1 MAGFGNIIKKLLKV
15 SAWVLLSLF
24 ILTIVL
30 VYSIRLPA
38 FQTWIVKNAAS
49 YLSSELQTTV
59 TLDKVQIEF
68 FRTLNIS
75 GLYIEDQK
83 GDTLLHASE
92 ISTIIELFSPGNN
105 KIYLSGV
112 TITDAVFKL
121 QKYPDQKGLN
131 LDFII
136 DYFDSGQKDST
147 ETVAF
152 EFNPGDVRL
161 ENVVFVYRDNRYN
174 DARDGIDFE
183 DIRLEDLQASISEV
197 RFDADSVYATI
208 DDLSFREKSG
218 FEIEYLETNAKF
230 TPVSWDFENLLIK
243 TETTQLQSNL
253 NFSFESIN
261 DFDDFVEK
269 VRLTSNFEES
279 TLSSADLRYFAPEL
293 KGMERE
299 INFRGRVRGTISQL
313 RGRELEIRYADNTYF
328 KGDISIAGLPDFE
341 ESFFDVVVEELI
353 SNKND
358 LESIP
363 TFPFTED
370 GVLELPENISTLGT
384 MRFSGKFTGFL
395 NDFVAYG
402 NLNTALGYLS
412 SDLNFKLDP
421 EVNRSSYSG
430 HLSVMNFDIGT
441 LAGNTTLLGRTT
453 FKAELYGSGL
463 NLDRVNAK
471 MTGLISSIDLYGY
484 NYKNIILDGKIS
496 KRLFNGTLAVNEEN
510 LSLDFKGTIDLT
522 SKEPVYN
529 FSTEIKEA
537 KLAKLKIID
546 RDTSAS
552 LSTSAS
558 INISGTDFNNL
569 VGYIKLENTTYK
581 EKDQTLELDT
591 VIFISEKRNGRQYA
605 NLYSDIIDFNIQ
617 GNYKRSNMFDEMLQL
632 LASYTPL
639 VPYQKSGFQEP
650 LELTYN
656 VIFKDPDAILDIF
669 YPELSISKGTALTL
683 ELDNSSERINLKLTS
698 DSIRYNEAVFEGIGI
713 LAETSGP
720 YLWVR
725 NDIRELSVSDTA
737 RIYNTRITGTTNRQ
751 QSVISIRTAGKD
763 SVNNRISLR
772 TEINYLSSGKVL
784 IKLLPSVLVAEG
796 KRWEVEELNSAIVD
810 TSFIHLNNLEF
821 RHGNESVL
829 FNGTISNKPDDKL
842 HVVLRNFDTSVL
854 NPILAIYGFNMHGI
868 ASGNTEITAV
878 TGDRWITADMNI
890 MNVGVYGDTLGD
902 AYIDFRFIQSENMFT
917 AKALVDRGGSKNIE
931 IEGKYFILN
940 PIDSLDFRF
949 SFQKTNLSAFAGYA
963 KDLISDVR
971 GKATG
976 TVQLR
981 GYVDDMKM
989 SGKLMLQQA
998 SFVVDYLN
1006 TRYSLSEE
1014 VDFSENYFYF
1024 KKFKLNDANGNQA
1037 VADGYVYHENLS
1049 DWRLQFNISARNFQ
1063 MLNTT
1068 FSQNELFYGTAY
1080 ATGNITISGPLDLIR
1095 MNIAVRTDRNTQ
1107 IFIPLSNPE
1116 EVSQSNFINFINKGE
1131 QLQIAKTPDAD
1142 ISGLEMDFDLD
1153 VTPDAEIQLI
1163 FDSKIGDIIK
1173 GRGNGNIKME
1183 ITSQGDFRMFGNYEV
1198 FSGDYLFTL
1207 QNLINKKFI
1216 ITQGGTIRW
1225 SGSPYDAEIDLKA
1238 VYKLRASLYDLVQ
1251 DSSLTNRVP
1260 VEVSLHL
1267 TESLFNPS
1275 INFNIGI
1282 PDIDPTAEALVSRYI
1297 STDEEKRKQT
1307 MSLLVLN
1314 RFSPAAGIDYQ
1325 GSSSSGVS
1333 ANAAELLSQQLS
1345 IWASQITNV
1354 VNIGVN
1360 YRAADAFNKEELEVA
1375 LSTRFFKDRVT
1386 VDSNLGVSDKNRNT
1400 SNIVGDFNVEVKVN
1414 ERGSLRF
1421 KAFNKTID
1429 NNFLNNYS
1437 SPYTQGI
1444 GIFYTQEFNTVGEM
1458 FRNLFVKNRK
1468 PDDETGVQGTEL

>member
-1 MAGFGNIIKKLLKV
+1 MAGTGNILKKLLKV

-24 ILTIVL
+24 VMSGTFI
-30 VYSIRLPA
+30 YSLRLPV
-38 FQTWIVKNAAS
+38 FQTWIVQRAAS

-59 TLDKVQIEF
+59 KLDRIQIEF
-68 FRTLNIS
+68 FRTLSIN
-75 GLYIEDQK
+75 GLYVEDQK

-92 ISTIIELFSPGNN
+92 LSTVIELFSPGNN

-112 TITDAVFKL
+112 TLTDAVFKL

-131 LDFII
+131 LKFII
-136 DYFDSGQKDST
+136 DYFDSGKKDTTS
-147 ETVAF
+147 TVAF
-152 EFNPGDVRL
+152 DFNPGEVKL
-161 ENVVFVYRDNRYN
+161 ENVVFVYRDNRHN
-174 DARDGIDFE
+174 DPRDGIDFE
-183 DIRLEDLQASISEV
+183 DIRLENLQASISEV
-197 RFDADSVYATI
+197 RFDADSIYANI

-218 FEIEYLETNAKF
+218 FEVEYLETNAKF

-253 NFSFESIN
+253 AFDFESID
-261 DFDDFVEK
+261 DFDEFIEK
-269 VRLTSNFEES
+269 VRITSNFEES

-299 INFRGRVRGTISQL
+299 INFSGKIRGTISQL
-313 RGRELEIRYADNTYF
+313 RGRELEIHYADNTFF

-341 ESFFDVVVEELI
+341 ESFFDVLVDELI
-353 SNKND
+353 SDKRD
-358 LESIP
+358 LETIP
-363 TFPFTED
+363 VFPFTQD
-370 GVLELPENISTLGT
+370 KTLELPDNLSTLGT
-384 MRFSGKFTGFL
+384 VKFSGKFTGFL

-430 HLSVMNFDIGT
+430 HLSVMGFDIGT
-441 LAGNTTLLGRTT
+441 LTGNTSLLGRTT
-453 FKAELYGSGL
+453 FKADLKGSGL

-471 MTGLISSIDLYGY
+471 MTGLISSLELYGY
-484 NYKNIILDGKIS
+484 NYKNIELDGQIA
-496 KRLFNGTLAVNEEN
+496 KRLFNGTLSVEEEN
-510 LSLDFKGTIDLT
+510 LSLAFKGAIDLT
-522 SKEPVYN
+522 KKEPVYN
-529 FSTEIKEA
+529 FATEIRNA
-537 KLAKLKIID
+537 KLAKLKIIN
-546 RDTSAS
+546 RDAS
-552 LSTSAS
+552 STLSTSAS
-558 INISGTDFNNL
+558 ININGTDFNNL
-569 VGYIKLENTTYK
+569 VGYINLTNTSYQEK
-581 EKDQTLELDT
+581 EKNIKLDT
-591 VIFISEKRNGRQYA
+591 IVFVSEKRNGRQYA
-605 NLYSDIIDFNIQ
+605 KLNSDVIDFDIQ
-617 GNYKRSNMFDEMLQL
+617 GNYKRSSMLNAALEL

-639 VPYQKSGFQEP
+639 IPYQMSKTEDP
-650 LELTYN
+650 LELSYN
-656 VIFKDPDAILDIF
+656 VNFKDPNTVLNIF
-669 YPELSISKGTALTL
+669 YPELSISKGTILK
-683 ELDNSSERINLKLTS
+683 LDLNNSTDRINLKLTS
-698 DSIRYNEAVFEGIGI
+698 DSIRYDEAVFEGIGM

-725 NDIRELSVSDTA
+725 NDIREFSVSDTA

-751 QSVISIRTAGKD
+751 QSVISIRTTGKD
-763 SVNNRISLR
+763 SVNNRISAR
-772 TEINYLSSGKVL
+772 TEINYLSSGKILV
-784 IKLLPSVLVAEG
+784 KVLPSILIAEG
-796 KRWEVEELNSAIVD
+796 KKWEVEELNSAILD
-810 TSFIHLNNLEF
+810 SNFIHLNNLEF

-829 FNGTISNKPDDKL
+829 LNGTISDNPDDRL
-842 HVVLRNFDTSVL
+842 HIVLRNFDTRVL
-854 NPILAIYGFNMHGI
+854 NPLLAIYSFNMHGV
-868 ASGNTEITAV
+868 ASGNSEITAV
-878 TGDRWITADMNI
+878 TGDRRITADMNI
-890 MNVGVYGDTLGD
+890 TNVGVYGDTLGD
-902 AYIDFRFIQSENMFT
+902 ASIDFRFLDSENMFT
-917 AKALVDRGGSKNIE
+917 AKALVDRGGAKNIE
-931 IEGKYFILN
+931 IEGEYFILD
-940 PIDSLDFRF
+940 PVDSLDFRF

-963 KDLISDVR
+963 KDLVSDVR

-976 TVQLR
+976 TVNLT
-981 GYVDDMKM
+981 GYVNDMKM
-989 SGKLMLQQA
+989 KGKLMLQQA
-998 SFVVDYLN
+998 SFLVDYLN

-1014 VDFSENYFYF
+1014 VELSENYFNF
-1024 KKFKLNDANGNQA
+1024 RKFKVNDAFGNQA
-1037 VADGYVYHENLS
+1037 VVDGYVYHDNLS
-1049 DWRLQFNISARNFQ
+1049 DWRLQFGISARNFQ

-1068 FSQNELFYGTAY
+1068 FAQNELFYGTAY
-1080 ATGNITISGPLDLIR
+1080 GTGNITISGPLDLIK
-1095 MNIAVRTDRNTQ
+1095 MNIAARTDRNTQ

-1116 EVSQSNFINFINKGE
+1116 EVSQSSFINFINKGE
-1131 QLQIAKTPDAD
+1131 QVHIEKKPETD
-1142 ISGLEMDFDLD
+1142 ISGLEMDFELD
-1153 VTPDAEIQLI
+1153 VTPDAEVQLI

-1173 GRGNGNIKME
+1173 GRGNGNIKMK

-1198 FSGDYLFTL
+1198 YSGDYLFTL

-1238 VYKLRASLYDLVQ
+1238 IYKLKATLYDLVQ

-1260 VEVSLHL
+1260 VEVNLHL

-1275 INFNIGI
+1275 INFNISI

-1314 RFSPAAGIDYQ
+1314 RFSPAAGIDNQ

-1345 IWASQITNV
+1345 IWASQITDV

-1386 VDSNLGVSDKNRNT
+1386 VDSNVGVSDKNRNT

-1414 ERGSLRF
+1414 QRGSLRF

-1444 GIFYTQEFNTVGEM
+1444 GLFYTQEFNTVGEM
-1458 FRNLFVKNRK
+1458 FRNLFIKDKKRE
-1468 PDDETGVQGTEL
+1468 DEDGEPVM